1 MRPIVALSIAMALI
15 SAAPQQAPGS
25 AGTPKVAPHP
35 IDVVLMIDV
44 SASITR
50 GAFKSD
56 ASLITD
62 AASALSSVMVAG
74 DTARIG
80 TFGTEVRLSPAA
92 LKDPDAVHN
101 AARALTDRI
110 GGASPLWDALDA
122 SALVLSTGGPRRG
135 IIVLTDGRS
144 SANRVAFGDVLT
156 KLENVRV
163 AVFAI
168 GLESGGAPE
177 PNPTARLTYLADV
190 TGGTYQPAKRK
201 DVEAAVQLAVTA
213 LRTGTA
219 ATAPVR
225 RYPSRK

>member
-1 MRPIVALSIAMALI
+1 MKPLVALSIAIAI
-15 SAAPQQAPGS
+15 AASQPAPAPAT
-25 AGTPKVAPHP
+25 AGTPKGAPYP
-35 IDVVLMIDV
+35 IDVVLMVDV

-62 AASALSSVMVAG
+62 VASALSSVMVAG

-80 TFGTEVRLSPAA
+80 TFGTEVRLDAAA
-92 LKDPDAVHN
+92 LKDPDAVHK
-101 AARALTDRI
+101 AARALTDTI

-144 SANRVAFGDVLT
+144 SANRIAFGDMLT
-156 KLENVRV
+156 KIETARV
-163 AVFAI
+163 GVFAI
-168 GLESGGAPE
+168 GLESGGAPV
-177 PNPTARLTYLADV
+177 PDPKARLGYLADV

-201 DVEAAVQLAVTA
+201 DVEAAVKQAVAA
-213 LRTGTA
+213 LRITA
-219 ATAPVR
+219 TTR
-225 RYPSRK
+225 